1 MVSLGAMLTISEKA
15 ADKAKQIMASEAKG
29 LKNPGL
35 RVKVVGG
42 GCSGLSYQL
51 AFDDGPKEGDEV
63 FERDGFRVYV
73 DKKSMLYL
81 NGSELQYHDGLSGAG
96 FRFVN
101 PNVKGSCG
109 CGESFHV

>member
-1 MVSLGAMLTISEKA
+1 MPSIVISPRAAEKA
-15 ADKAKQIMASEAKG
+15 KELLAREGKALAQ
-29 LKNPGL
+29 PGL

-51 AFDDGPKEGDEV
+51 AFDEPKEGDEV
-63 FERDGFRVYV
+63 FEHDGVKVYV
-73 DKKSMLYL
+73 DKKSLLFL
-81 NGSELQYHDGLSGAG
+81 NGTTLEYNDGLTGAG
-96 FRFVN
+96 FKFVN

>member
-1 MVSLGAMLTISEKA
+1 MAITITDHA
-15 ADKAKQIMASEAKG
+15 ARKAKELLEREGKTFT
-29 LKNPGL
+29 NPGL

-51 AFDDGPKEGDEV
+51 AFDDGPKAGDEV
-63 FERDGFRVYV
+63 FEHDGFRVFV
-73 DKKSMLYL
+73 DKKSLLYL
-81 NGSELQYHDGLSGAG
+81 NGSQLDYSEGLSGAG
-96 FRFVN
+96 FRFSN